1 MINKSTDDGNGRE
14 KLSMLLETLRR
25 GRQRQRD
32 FLNTKQYAH
41 VNQRHFGDKLEGR
54 DQRHYLTGIPYCMSI
69 LHVPPL

>member
-25 GRQRQRD
+25 GRQRERD
-32 FLNTKQYAH
+32 FLNTNQCTR

-54 DQRHYLTGIPYCMSI
+54 DQRH
-69 LHVPPL
+69 

>member
-25 GRQRQRD
+25 GRQRERD
-32 FLNTKQYAH
+32 FLNTKQYAR

-54 DQRHYLTGIPYCMSI
+54 DQRH
-69 LHVPPL
+69 

>member
-25 GRQRQRD
+25 GRRRERD
-32 FLNTKQYAH
+32 FLNTKQYAR